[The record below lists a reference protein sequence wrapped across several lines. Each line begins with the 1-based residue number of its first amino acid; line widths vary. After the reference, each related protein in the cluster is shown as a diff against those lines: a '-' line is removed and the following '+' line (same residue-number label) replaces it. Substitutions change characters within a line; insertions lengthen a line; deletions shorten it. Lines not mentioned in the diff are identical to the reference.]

1 MRLYT
6 KNEGYI
12 FDSLIPAAE
21 VSKIIAES
29 YTNVDSFLAYLGQL
43 LQNYKVS
50 AFLVTYS
57 RDNWFTDIYNFV
69 TIARYPPNMDR
80 VSKLAF

>member
-1 MRLYT
+1 LRLYT

-29 YTNVDSFLAYLGQL
+29 YTNVDSFLAYLEQL
-43 LQNYKVS
+43 LQNYKAS
-50 AFLVTYS
+50 AFLATYLY
-57 RDNWFTDIYNFV
+57 NKWFTNIYNFIA
-69 TIARYPPNMDR
+69 IARLPPLN
-80 VSKLAF
+80 